1 MPDLAAM
8 GGLNTSL
15 LIGIQALEVTQ
26 GALNATSNNIANSN
40 TAGYTRKIPEISE
53 NPETVS
59 GGIVL
64 GGGVSLNGLQSVR
77 DELLNLQIQQQTS
90 AQSSADTKSSVLQQI
105 QTNFSSSGNDIAS
118 AFSAFSS
125 SLAQLS
131 ANPSSTAVQE
141 GVISSGQ
148 NLAGAFNTTANALT
162 SEQSSMNTQ
171 VTQTV
176 AQINSLTQQIAQL
189 NGQVS
194 QLTASGQDGGTI
206 EDQRDELVQQLSQLT
221 GVSITQSS
229 DGETITTGNG
239 TPLVMGTQSYSLQT
253 TTGSDGTQHVLDSNG
268 TDITTTLQGGQLGG
282 SIQIRDQVIPSYLT
296 QLNTLASQFASAFN
310 AAQAQGYDST
320 GKAGQNFFS
329 VPASGAGAAAG
340 ITVSI
345 TGPSQIA
352 ISSDGA
358 AGSNGNV
365 TNLSAALT
373 NALPSGQT
381 PSQAYAS
388 LVFQVGNDASNAGAQ
403 STAIGQNILQL
414 TNQQSSV
421 SGVSIDEETTNLI
434 RYQTA
439 YEAAA
444 RIVSTIQQLGT
455 VTLDMGSA
463 QSY

>member
-1 MPDLAAM
+1 M

-15 LIGIQALEVTQ
+15 LIGMQALDVSQ
-26 GALNATSNNIANSN
+26 GALNATSNNIANAN
-40 TAGYTRKIPEISE
+40 TPGYTREIPEISE

-59 GGIVL
+59 GGVVS
-64 GGGVSLNGLQSVR
+64 GGGVSLNGLESVR

-90 AQSSADTKSSVLQQI
+90 AQSSADAESSALQQV
-105 QTNFSSSGNDIAS
+105 QTNFSTSGNDIAS

-131 ANPSSTAVQE
+131 ASPSNSSVQQ
-141 GVISSGQ
+141 GVLSAGQ
-148 NLAGAFNTTANALT
+148 NLAEAFNTTANGLT
-162 SEQSSMNTQ
+162 TVQSAMNTQ

-176 AQINSLTQQIAQL
+176 AQINSLTAQIAQL
-189 NGQVS
+189 NGQLS
-194 QLTASGQDGGTI
+194 QLTAAGQDGGTV

-221 GVSITQSS
+221 GVSVTQSS
-229 DGETITTGNG
+229 DGEVITTGNG
-239 TPLVMGTQSYSLQT
+239 TPLVMGNQSYSLQT
-253 TTGSDGTQHVLDSNG
+253 TTGSDGMQQVLDSNG
-268 TDITTTLQGGQLGG
+268 TNITASIQGGTLGG
-282 SIQIRDQVIPSYLT
+282 SIAIRDQVIPSYLN
-296 QLNTLASQFASAFN
+296 QLDTLASQFASAFN
-310 AAQAQGYDST
+310 AAQAKGYDSN
-320 GKAGQNFFS
+320 GNAGQNFFS
-329 VPASGAGAAAG
+329 VPANGAGAAAG

-345 TGPSQIA
+345 TSPSQIA
-352 ISSDGA
+352 VSSDGT

-365 TNLSAALT
+365 ANLSAALT
-373 NALPSGQT
+373 NELPSGQS
-381 PSQAYAS
+381 PSQAYS
-388 LVFQVGNDASNAGAQ
+388 NLVFQVGNDASNSSTQ

-455 VTLDMGSA
+455 VTLDMGST

>member
-1 MPDLAAM
+1 M

-15 LIGIQALEVTQ
+15 LIGMQALDVSQ
-26 GALNATSNNIANSN
+26 GALNATSNNIANAN
-40 TAGYTRKIPEISE
+40 TPGYTREIPEISE

-59 GGIVL
+59 GGVVS
-64 GGGVSLNGLQSVR
+64 GGGVSLNGLESVR

-90 AQSSADTKSSVLQQI
+90 AQSSADAESSALQQV
-105 QTNFSSSGNDIAS
+105 QTNFSTSGNDIAS

-131 ANPSSTAVQE
+131 ASPSNSSVQQ
-141 GVISSGQ
+141 GVLSAGQ
-148 NLAGAFNTTANALT
+148 NLAEAFNTTANGLT
-162 SEQSSMNTQ
+162 TVQSAMNTQ

-176 AQINSLTQQIAQL
+176 AQINSLTAQIAQL
-189 NGQVS
+189 NGQLS
-194 QLTASGQDGGTI
+194 QLTAAGQDGGTV

-221 GVSITQSS
+221 GVSVTQSS
-229 DGETITTGNG
+229 DGEVITTGNG
-239 TPLVMGTQSYSLQT
+239 TPLVMGNQSYSLQT
-253 TTGSDGTQHVLDSNG
+253 TTGSDGMQQVLDSNG
-268 TDITTTLQGGQLGG
+268 TNITASIQGGTLGG
-282 SIQIRDQVIPSYLT
+282 SIAIRDQVIPSYLN
-296 QLNTLASQFASAFN
+296 QLDTLASQFASAFN
-310 AAQAQGYDST
+310 AAQAKGYDSN
-320 GKAGQNFFS
+320 GNAGQNFFS
-329 VPASGAGAAAG
+329 VPANGAGAAAG

-345 TGPSQIA
+345 TSPSQIA
-352 ISSDGA
+352 VSSDGT

-365 TNLSAALT
+365 ANLSAALT
-373 NALPSGQT
+373 NELPSGQS
-381 PSQAYAS
+381 PSQAYS
-388 LVFQVGNDASNAGAQ
+388 NLVFQVGNDASNASTQ

-455 VTLDMGSA
+455 VTLDMGST